1 MQDITKNRPPLSRWH
16 PDYAGEFAAYLEA
29 ALATVD
35 ADARL

>member
-16 PDYAGEFAAYLEA
+16 PEYAPEFAAYLEA

-35 ADARL
+35 TAARL